1 MDIKLFIGMLKDKHF
16 YDLNKLK
23 YKYGDSICE
32 FLENLKEF
40 YYKEIKLIDFYGEK
54 IVYTDNHTAVSLKTI
69 KQLFF
74 EQSQKLAVKS
84 TEEEIISTYA
94 IENIDLSRESVRNIL
109 KGFAP
114 ANEQENRILGL
125 KKGFE
130 FISDVK
136 NRINEENLYKLYMM
150 CVGDFLPEE
159 DRLQTGYLY
168 RHDSVFIVSDRV
180 EHQGLDYRKISVYME
195 ALMDFINEDDSIG
208 DLEKACIIHFYIAY
222 IHPYFDGNGRIARL
236 LHLWF
241 LIQKGY
247 QSALFVP
254 FSSEIEKSRKAY
266 YNAFTLIE
274 ENRKISGK
282 TDVTPIISYFTE
294 NVYNKFSEISGIADT
309 LEAYR
314 YMLKDGRVTEKEK
327 KLWTFVLSYYGT
339 EEFSTK
345 MLERDFADAA
355 YATIRDF
362 VLKFE
367 ASDLLVAVKYGNRV
381 KYRVRR

>member
-282 TDVTPIISYFTE
+282 IDVTPIISYFTE

-367 ASDLLVAVKYGNRV
+367 ESDLLVAVKYGNRV

>member
-1 MDIKLFIGMLKDKHF
+1 M
-16 YDLNKLK
+16 
-23 YKYGDSICE
+23 
-32 FLENLKEF
+32 
-40 YYKEIKLIDFYGEK
+40 
-54 IVYTDNHTAVSLKTI
+54 
-69 KQLFF
+69 
-74 EQSQKLAVKS
+74 
-84 TEEEIISTYA
+84 
-94 IENIDLSRESVRNIL
+94 SRESVRNIL